1 MRGLQVHSFFLSLV
15 MLLPVSV
22 IALGQKQM
30 PTTKTDAPSGPA
42 AGIAAEE
49 KNVQEY
55 IELLRR
61 NVRGEKAEIMGAVMQ
76 LTAEDAAKFWPIY
89 GEYDSELARLNN
101 LRVANIQEYARS
113 YEDMNDAKADELIQK
128 AIQYHKQRSELLAQY
143 YEKVKKSLGA
153 IQAARFVQIENQLLL
168 IIDLQINSALPIVEE
183 S

>member
-1 MRGLQVHSFFLSLV
+1 MRKLQLRSFVFFLVL
-15 MLLPVSV
+15 LLPISWVAV
-22 IALGQKQM
+22 GQQQA
-30 PTTKTDAPSGPA
+30 PTTKADTPSGPA
-42 AGIAAEE
+42 TGIPNEE

-61 NVRGEKAEIMGAVMQ
+61 NVRQEKAEIMGAVMQ
-76 LTAEDAAKFWPIY
+76 LATEDAAKFWPIY
-89 GEYDSELARLNN
+89 NEYDAELAKLNN

-113 YEDMNDAKADELIQK
+113 YGNMNDAKADELIQK
-128 AIQYHKQRSELLAQY
+128 AIQYHKQRSELLARY
-143 YEKVKKSLGA
+143 YEKIKQSLGA